1 MSAVPK
7 KMNFSFLQK
16 EPKEAKSVTKSFTQK
31 PVGYSKNDFFIKEQ
45 EQNKQEPK
53 NSNDSLSFENG
64 DNSGKTNDSL
74 SFENGDNS
82 GKTKN
87 SNDSLSFERMS
98 VDIQQIMSQQD
109 SKPAKKP
116 RKKRAMTEARLAQLA
131 KMRATRSENCRL
143 KREAKAKGKTNAPV
157 SSNVAPS
164 NVASSNVASSSVAP
178 SSVSKAST
186 ESKEQKRARK
196 KAETKQYFEE
206 FYGEKEKVRVANKAK
221 RKQEKEETYK
231 KLVADGV
238 ISYNTKPKAKP
249 KPYVAPVPTG
259 RKKMRQC
266 ADGSIE
272 IYFET

>member
-1 MSAVPK
+1 MAYYAGTDK
-7 KMNFSFLQK
+7 KTGKASLSQ
-16 EPKEAKSVTKSFTQK
+16 TRSFTRGARK
-31 PVGYSKNDFFIKEQ
+31 MIV
-45 EQNKQEPK
+45 
-53 NSNDSLSFENG
+53 SFG
-64 DNSGKTNDSL
+64 ISDNPCDKYYH
-74 SFENGDNS
+74 
-82 GKTKN
+82 
-87 SNDSLSFERMS
+87 
-98 VDIQQIMSQQD
+98 
-109 SKPAKKP
+109 
-116 RKKRAMTEARLAQLA
+116 
-131 KMRATRSENCRL
+131 
-143 KREAKAKGKTNAPV
+143 
-157 SSNVAPS
+157 NVAP
-164 NVASSNVASSSVAP
+164 SNVASSSVAP

-206 FYGEKEKVRVANKAK
+206 FYGEKEKVREANKAK